1 MITLH
6 TETEQIRREI
16 ESMLYGLGFLCRVF
30 GRSKSCDSLNKKL
43 KRDPDKYKLGGR
55 LIQDLIGI
63 RVVLYFQEDIEI
75 VKKILCMKYVFDSAS
90 STIDLPDTDQFCVS
104 RFNLVFKI
112 PDQYSKEFIRQ
123 TKGNPIDTSFEIQLR
138 SMLSEGWHEV
148 EHDLRYKSKDS
159 WAGQHDLSRALNGIM
174 ATLETSEWTM
184 NRIFDDLAY
193 RHYKNKNWSGMLQ
206 NKFRM
211 RVEAKLSDNLTALF
225 DGDNNIAKEMFRVEK
240 SLLILKIQAIYLNLP
255 INLDN
260 LIYVWNYY
268 FFKNTKIHELTP
280 KLILEMLNDNEGVQS
295 FV

>member
-1 MITLH
+1 
-6 TETEQIRREI
+6 
-16 ESMLYGLGFLCRVF
+16 
-30 GRSKSCDSLNKKL
+30 
-43 KRDPDKYKLGGR
+43 
-55 LIQDLIGI
+55 
-63 RVVLYFQEDIEI
+63 
-75 VKKILCMKYVFDSAS
+75 
-90 STIDLPDTDQFCVS
+90 
-104 RFNLVFKI
+104 
-112 PDQYSKEFIRQ
+112 
-123 TKGNPIDTSFEIQLR
+123 
-138 SMLSEGWHEV
+138 MLSEGWHEV
-148 EHDLRYKSKDS
+148 EHDLRYKSKDN
-159 WAGQHDLSRALNGIM
+159 WDGQHDLSRALNGIM

-240 SLLILKIQAIYLNLP
+240 SLLILKIQAIYLHLP

-280 KLILEMLNDNEGVQS
+280 KLILEMLNDNEGVQN